1 MFLKRDVL
9 ATGEIY
15 HIFDK
20 SIGNE
25 VIFPSLRHLN
35 QILNSIDFYRYKQS
49 LKYSKFKQMTQD
61 RRKSYMSDINKDT
74 PLVGIYAFAFMP
86 NHYHLLLKQLQDDG
100 IKIFISNVQNS
111 FAKYFNTKHERSGGL
126 FQTPFKSRWIGG
138 TEDFMHVSRYIHLNP
153 VTAYIIEIDNLKDY
167 PFTSYP
173 NYFGNRSI
181 SFLNTKFL
189 LDIFDRSRKN
199 YKNFINDRV
208 DYQREL
214 TRIKN
219 LILE

>member
-1 MFLKRDVL
+1 MSLKRDVL

-20 SIGNE
+20 SVGNE

-74 PLVGIYAFAFMP
+74 PLVEIYAFAFMP

-111 FAKYFNTKHERSGGL
+111 FAKYFNTKHERTGGL
-126 FQTPFKSRWIGG
+126 FQNPFKDRWVGD
-138 TEDFMHVSRYIHLNP
+138 TEDFIHISRYIHLNP
-153 VTAYIIEIDNLKDY
+153 VTSYLIEIDVLKNY

-173 NYFGNRSI
+173 YYAEDKSI
-181 SFLNTKFL
+181 RFVNTKFL
-189 LDIFDRSRKN
+189 LSIFDGSRKR
-199 YKNFINDRV
+199 YKEFVSDRV

-214 TRIKN
+214 AKIKS
-219 LILE
+219 LVLE